1 MFVDIYLIGQ
11 IHGAQNLQLKK
22 TSQKTYVSK
31 DRSRRENAKNR
42 KKIHCLSS
50 QLSSSMSNN
59 LHEIIVLKKRGNTL
73 AQLGK
78 VKSI

>member
-1 MFVDIYLIGQ
+1 MY
-11 IHGAQNLQLKK
+11 
-22 TSQKTYVSK
+22 QKTV
-31 DRSRRENAKNR
+31 REERMLKIE

-73 AQLGK
+73 AQLSK
-78 VKSI
+78 VKSASEPLQSLPLRV